1 MWRCRWLGTI
11 AVEHS
16 DGRTDGARLLGQ
28 PKRLAILAYLTLPVP
43 GTWHQRTTLLRLF
56 YPDRTPA
63 QGRNA
68 LRNALHSLRTTL
80 GESVLL
86 TRGDEAV
93 SISSSELATDVAE
106 LTSSVA
112 RAGGAQSLPR
122 EPAVL
127 LPDLESLVD
136 GAGFHAWLEA
146 ERRRLATSGSVRI
159 PPPPSP
165 QPLAAWKSAT
175 YLGVAGVAALLVLLL
190 LGGLGTVGRR
200 PRVPEATPNPE
211 SARLVAAALHELG
224 REEQDAL
231 IRAKA
236 LYLRAV
242 DADPTYG
249 PAFTGLGRTWMYL
262 ANVGRVPREQAVRMM
277 RDALAHAA
285 RFSDSLDP
293 DLLDGRAYL
302 AYVDG
307 DAAEAERL
315 NRLAIGRAPGRAE
328 FHEHLAHKLG
338 LEGRLEESRA
348 HYDTAALLAP
358 LERRFPE
365 SAAYVEGCRGND
377 LEAVRLLKASL
388 AIDSNYSRAWA
399 GLVLE
404 YARLA
409 RWSDAIE
416 AWRRSDSVAAR
427 AFVKPAGADSAT
439 FVTSWAAFQGALRA
453 SANHE
458 GVESRSPLGQVLA
471 FANRGESDS
480 ALGALGRLRS
490 QDPLA
495 LGYALCA
502 WALRPLRVDPRFA
515 QAYRGTRFE
524 GAFTRVAGLTPGN

>member
-28 PKRLAILAYLTLPVP
+28 PKRLAILAYLTLPTP

-93 SISSSELATDVAE
+93 SISSTELATDVAE
-106 LTSSVA
+106 LVSSASRGDGATSAPGES
-112 RAGGAQSLPR
+112 
-122 EPAVL
+122 AVL
-127 LPDLESLVD
+127 LPDLELLVD
-136 GAGFHAWLEA
+136 GSGFNAWLTA
-146 ERRRLATSGSVRI
+146 ERRRLAMTGPARFSTPLS
-159 PPPPSP
+159 PPPAPAGGP
-165 QPLAAWKSAT
+165 AT
-175 YLGVAGVAALLVLLL
+175 YLGVAGVASLLLVLLA
-190 LGGLGTVGRR
+190 GGLSSPG
-200 PRVPEATPNPE
+200 PRSRS
-211 SARLVAAALHELG
+211 SAAGQDPDAVRLVAAASHELG
-224 REEQDAL
+224 REEQGAL
-231 IRAKA
+231 FRAKA

-262 ANVGRVPREQAVRMM
+262 ANAGEVPRDQAVRMM

-307 DAAEAERL
+307 NAAEAVRL

-328 FHEHLAHKLG
+328 FHEHLGHKLG

-348 HYDTAALLAP
+348 HYDTAAFLAP

-365 SAAYVEGCRGND
+365 SAAYIEGCRGND
-377 LEAVRLLKASL
+377 VEAVRLLKASL
-388 AIDSNYSRAWA
+388 AIDSDYSRAWA
-399 GLVLE
+399 GLVVE
-404 YARLA
+404 YTRLA

-427 AFVKPAGADSAT
+427 DFLKPAGADSAT
-439 FVTSWAAFQGALRA
+439 FVSSWAAFQGTRRA
-453 SANHE
+453 SALRE
-458 GVESRSPLGQVLA
+458 GDEPLSPLGQVLA
-471 FANRGESDS
+471 FAGRGERDS

-502 WALRPLRVDPRFA
+502 WALRPLRGDPRFA

-524 GAFTRVAGLTPGN
+524 GAYTRVAGSTPGN